1 MVRQCRLSGRR
12 VPGSGFC
19 VWRSDSNRY
28 SGSALASCLP
38 CWLCQLMHYSTH
50 LTRKRELSYTTTDR
64 ALDARMALVAS
75 SGFRLVQC
83 SFLLC
88 RYEKAHG
95 VYLGLEFLSSCRS
108 DHSYHDIHVF
118 TYVKHL
124 VDYELS
130 FSTTEGDGF
139 IPRPTAS
146 VSNGL
151 HSIFN
156 ISQMASHRYDFSLG
170 CRYIKS
176 RRLKNINQ
184 ANC

>member
-1 MVRQCRLSGRR
+1 MRVRQCRLSGRR
-12 VPGSGFC
+12 VPGSGFG

-88 RYEKAHG
+88 RYKKAPAG
-95 VYLGLEFLSSCRS
+95 CRGSLIIYPQVSYLKSNHWSSQIHFH
-108 DHSYHDIHVF
+108 DHSKDKLLF
-118 TYVKHL
+118 L
-124 VDYELS
+124 
-130 FSTTEGDGF
+130 F
-139 IPRPTAS
+139 P
-146 VSNGL
+146 
-151 HSIFN
+151 
-156 ISQMASHRYDFSLG
+156 SHPD
-170 CRYIKS
+170 S
-176 RRLKNINQ
+176 RHYAPSK
-184 ANC
+184 

>member
-1 MVRQCRLSGRR
+1 MRVRQCRLSGRR

-75 SGFRLVQC
+75 TGFRLVQC

-88 RYEKAHG
+88 RYEKAQG
-95 VYLGLEFLSSCRS
+95 VNLGLEFFVSTIKAMATISDLHEIYTFQFGFARVACEFVAFCCERDRVTEISAPLSS
-108 DHSYHDIHVF
+108 
-118 TYVKHL
+118 
-124 VDYELS
+124 
-130 FSTTEGDGF
+130 
-139 IPRPTAS
+139 
-146 VSNGL
+146 
-151 HSIFN
+151 
-156 ISQMASHRYDFSLG
+156 
-170 CRYIKS
+170 
-176 RRLKNINQ
+176 RLKLLRIASQ
-184 ANC
+184 